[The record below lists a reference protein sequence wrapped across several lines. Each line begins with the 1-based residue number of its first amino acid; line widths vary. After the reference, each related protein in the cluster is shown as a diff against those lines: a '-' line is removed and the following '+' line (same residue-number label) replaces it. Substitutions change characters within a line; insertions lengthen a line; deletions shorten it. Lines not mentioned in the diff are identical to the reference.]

1 MKNKQTNETKRR
13 KPTRTN
19 NRQHTHGQIGQPFIR
34 QSRAPFAT
42 TLLVVVSRST
52 SLVAN
57 PLHEGRPSIG
67 GSPTTADYQGYKR
80 HQEPDTCVKQ
90 TPRHA
95 SNIDTLQ
102 VSSESDAGTSQ
113 PQGGGRGYAREA
125 NCKSSTRRHEPTKSC
140 TRSKVLDH
148 RDMQHPHIT
157 ISSESDCGTSQPK
170 RWRPGARRVRRNKLH
185 TFEGARPCTKTS
197 NIHPLQYQAPAVLE
211 NKLHTFEGARP
222 CAKTSNI
229 HPLQCQAPAAVLQA
243 EETPGAGSS
252 FACITTAPPPLCTLV
267 SQNMNTP
274 CPRPY

>member
-1 MKNKQTNETKRR
+1 MLFRS
-13 KPTRTN
+13 
-19 NRQHTHGQIGQPFIR
+19 FIR

-67 GSPTTADYQGYKR
+67 GSPTTANCQGYKR
-80 HQEPDTCVKQ
+80 QQEPDTCVKQ

-113 PQGGGRGYAREA
+113 PQGGG
-125 NCKSSTRRHEPTKSC
+125 

-148 RDMQHPHIT
+148 RDIQHPHIT
-157 ISSESDCGTSQPK
+157 ISSESDCGTSHPK

-211 NKLHTFEGARP
+211 
-222 CAKTSNI
+222 
-229 HPLQCQAPAAVLQA
+229 A
-243 EETPGAGSS
+243 EATPGAGSS